1 MSLSQKPS
9 NQLSRFPGKQQ
20 GLSLAFLLFAI
31 IIVALLAAALVQIN
45 AQSNLSNAQQVIS
58 TRAFFA
64 AESGAQLQAMRIFPV
79 AGGAGVCGNQNF
91 SFTTTGVNG
100 CTATTTCSPTTINGT
115 NYYQVTSAGQCN
127 AGQPL
132 QATRTIEVRMQ
143 NLN

>member
-1 MSLSQKPS
+1 MFHEARLTLPVKH
-9 NQLSRFPGKQQ
+9 FPRQQ
-20 GLSLAFLLFAI
+20 RGLSLAFLLFAI
-31 IIVALLAAALVQIN
+31 IIVGLLAAALVQIN
-45 AQSNLSNAQQVIS
+45 AQSNLANAQQVIS

-64 AESGAQLQAMRIFPV
+64 AESGAQLQGLRIFPV
-79 AGGAGVCGNQNF
+79 GGGAGVCANQNYT
-91 SFTTTGVNG
+91 FTTNGVNG
-100 CTATTTCSPTTINGT
+100 CTANTTCTATTIGGT